1 MKDYVKNGYLNVKKI
16 GEDEIFTI
24 TRAGKEKQ
32 GLEDKKRCKRTGTSN
47 NSRRRSKRLKDE
59 SSPKLVSQIEPASA
73 QDVVTVVEEETLP
86 CIADFDNSDS
96 EPDIEEWKNNL
107 DSFLNDDPYSP
118 ESKNVAASADQGSLK
133 DALPR
138 AESKLEDFSDFD
150 VISADVEL
158 TDIEPTLNSNTPPL
172 IPSTLTLLSD
182 ETTLLSDEPNLIHS
196 IPSNSLSLPINP
208 VISTAK
214 TDFAKYEEPS
224 VNTVITQPQLSK
236 LDCTSSS
243 NQTTMCSSS
252 ADSPEM
258 TSTSNIN
265 ITIDPS
271 ETMKPVTETYCMED
285 TDATSPSIIP
295 SNPST
300 KPTHSSSE
308 LTASAREQKVTAKTV
323 INVDLPSATKQN
335 PVVQKKLLSSKIP
348 SSQLKNSTLSS
359 MSSPSIATSTAISKT
374 LGPTLH
380 EPSTQQ
386 SLSTPQLC
394 NSVINVSS
402 EPKLTVP
409 TSDSSSKVSV
419 KNSSNVET
427 GFNLIG
433 SEEVPVPELKSNCQG
448 VIGPEQHATED
459 KDVNSS
465 NIDTSVVKALSIE
478 HQTIQKNKGL
488 SLKKIVENK
497 NIILHKQESSEPE
510 KRHNESI
517 LRIQGSKDSVSRASP
532 ILVNEKTKLKQVK

>member
-1 MKDYVKNGYLNVKKI
+1 MKKI

-73 QDVVTVVEEETLP
+73 QDVVKVVEEETLP

-118 ESKNVAASADQGSLK
+118 ESKDVAASSDQGSLK

-172 IPSTLTLLSD
+172 IPSTL
-182 ETTLLSDEPNLIHS
+182 TLLSDEPNLIHS

-295 SNPST
+295 SNPPT

-308 LTASAREQKVTAKTV
+308 LTASAREQKVTAQTV
-323 INVDLPSATKQN
+323 INVDLPSSTKQN

-374 LGPTLH
+374 LGPTSH

-459 KDVNSS
+459 KDVNSL
-465 NIDTSVVKALSIE
+465 NIDTSVGEALSIE
-478 HQTIQKNKGL
+478 YQNTLKNNGI
-488 SLKKIVENK
+488 SLKKIVENE
-497 NIILHKQESSEPE
+497 NIKLHMQESSKPE
-510 KRHNESI
+510 KRDKESI
-517 LRIQGSKDSVSRASP
+517 LRIQGLIDSVSRASP
-532 ILVNEKTKLKQVK
+532 VLVNEKTKLKQVK

>member
-1 MKDYVKNGYLNVKKI
+1 MNGFLKVKKS
-16 GEDEIFTI
+16 GEEEVFTI

-32 GLEDKKRCKRTGTSN
+32 EQEDKERCKRKGTLN

-73 QDVVTVVEEETLP
+73 QDVIKIVEEETLP

-96 EPDIEEWKNNL
+96 EPDIEEWKNHL

-118 ESKNVAASADQGSLK
+118 ESKGVATSADQGSLK

-172 IPSTLTLLSD
+172 IPSTF
-182 ETTLLSDEPNLIHS
+182 TLLSDEPNLIQS
-196 IPSNSLSLPINP
+196 IPSNSISPPINP

-214 TDFAKYEEPS
+214 TDFAKYDEPL
-224 VNTVITQPQLSK
+224 VNTVITQPQLST

-252 ADSPEM
+252 TDSPAM
-258 TSTSNIN
+258 TSTAD
-265 ITIDPS
+265 IDAS
-271 ETMKPVTETYCMED
+271 QTMKSVTSCMKD

-300 KPTHSSSE
+300 HSTHSSSE
-308 LTASAREQKVTAKTV
+308 LTTAKEQKVAAQTV
-323 INVDLPSATKQN
+323 MNVDLLSCTKQN
-335 PVVQKKLLSSKIP
+335 PVVPKKLLSSEIP

-359 MSSPSIATSTAISKT
+359 MSSPSIATTTAISKS

-386 SLSTPQLC
+386 SLSTSQLC
-394 NSVINVSS
+394 NSITNVSS

-409 TSDSSSKVSV
+409 TSDSSSQVSV

-427 GFNLIG
+427 GLKLVG
-433 SEEVPVPELKSNCQG
+433 SEEVPVPEPKSNCQD
-448 VIGPEQHATED
+448 VIEPEPHATED
-459 KDVNSS
+459 QDVNSS

-510 KRHNESI
+510 KRDNESI

>member
-1 MKDYVKNGYLNVKKI
+1 MNGFLKVKKS
-16 GEDEIFTI
+16 GEEEVFTI

-32 GLEDKKRCKRTGTSN
+32 EQEDKERCKRKGTLN

-73 QDVVTVVEEETLP
+73 QDVIKIVEEETLP

-96 EPDIEEWKNNL
+96 EPDIEEWKNHL

-118 ESKNVAASADQGSLK
+118 ESKGVATSADQGSLK

-172 IPSTLTLLSD
+172 IPSTF
-182 ETTLLSDEPNLIHS
+182 TLLSDEPNLIQS
-196 IPSNSLSLPINP
+196 IPSNSISPPINP

-214 TDFAKYEEPS
+214 TDFAKYDEPP
-224 VNTVITQPQLSK
+224 VNTVITQPQLST

-252 ADSPEM
+252 TDSPAM
-258 TSTSNIN
+258 TSTADIN
-265 ITIDPS
+265 ITIDAS
-271 ETMKPVTETYCMED
+271 QTMKSVTSCMKD

-300 KPTHSSSE
+300 HSTHSSSE
-308 LTASAREQKVTAKTV
+308 LTTARKQKVAAQTV
-323 INVDLPSATKQN
+323 MNVDLLSCTKQN
-335 PVVQKKLLSSKIP
+335 PVVPKKLLSSEIP

-359 MSSPSIATSTAISKT
+359 MSSPSIATTTAISKS

-386 SLSTPQLC
+386 SLSTSQLC
-394 NSVINVSS
+394 NSITNVSS

-409 TSDSSSKVSV
+409 TSDSSSQVSV

-427 GFNLIG
+427 GLKLVG
-433 SEEVPVPELKSNCQG
+433 SEEVPVPEPKSNCQD
-448 VIGPEQHATED
+448 VIEPEPHATED

-465 NIDTSVVKALSIE
+465 NIDTSVGEALSIE
-478 HQTIQKNKGL
+478 YQNTLKNNGI
-488 SLKKIVENK
+488 SLKKIVENE
-497 NIILHKQESSEPE
+497 NIKLHMQESSKPE
-510 KRHNESI
+510 KRDKESI
-517 LRIQGSKDSVSRASP
+517 LRIQGLIDSVSRASP
-532 ILVNEKTKLKQVK
+532 VLVNEKTKLKQVK